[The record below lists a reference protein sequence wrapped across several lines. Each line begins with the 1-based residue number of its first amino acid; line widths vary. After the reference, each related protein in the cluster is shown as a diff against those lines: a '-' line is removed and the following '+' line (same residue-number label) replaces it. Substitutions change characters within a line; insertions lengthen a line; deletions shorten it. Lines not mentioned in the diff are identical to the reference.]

1 MSRLVFLLAL
11 VLLVRGDIC
20 TFLPSQCNGTTI
32 NNTLPACWSC
42 SGNNTTPSQMDA
54 VIIKEL
60 DLSQGT
66 FGDLHVQRV
75 ELYDSSVT
83 ADTFTLVDLFVD
95 ANSTLRASSIF
106 VDGNVDG
113 GGSFIAQDVHLTS
126 MNSKNW
132 TIKSVRVSESLYI
145 TPIETPDAIITLS
158 GSDALLNLNQI
169 FFSQP
174 AETFNHLEKS
184 ITIFKMING
193 SISLTPSSNASSVCY
208 TLERH
213 IEGNKLTVR
222 PSGVEINLQWS
233 ESDDHLGN
241 RIFSA
246 RLPPSIPCINVT
258 SLTAQLGESKHSF
271 TVKTEGDHNY
281 TATVPLSAFPACTT
295 VITLTTQ
302 GTVQGQVV
310 RMIDTYPI
318 TPAEVSTYGMN
329 VTGISSSLN
338 SQRNNITYEW
348 NTTSINQQTVCGM
361 VPVSMKMNEEA
372 VDIGSRMLIVLFA
385 TPICPPFT
393 DGFSLNYNTSI
404 WTPKVV
410 PEISA
415 KFPASN
421 VTAAVTFGPGRA
433 VFTFN
438 ATGGQFCTCGYSVL
452 NATINSKLYIINDT
466 AHNYTLTF
474 DGLNSGSHID
484 YQYHQTCVVD
494 GRTLASSYLVTSD
507 VFVPTSGK
515 FASLIFLYGIGVSVV
530 VIVIVIGIVQL
541 RKRMGQR
548 GTSEYQYVPS

>member
-1 MSRLVFLLAL
+1 MFYCDFDVVSGTPSSCKLTRFAFYFLSHLTSVDSICSYSLSNEAIYIQITLMHNNKYTWTDDLSFSYKEVGVTIRGGITVPFCVTQHVIYNQIVTLPVFSHFLDIMMCRLVFLLAL
-11 VLLVRGDIC
+11 VLLVRGDTC
-20 TFLPSQCNGTTI
+20 TFLSSQCNGTAI

-42 SGNNTTPSQMDA
+42 RNNTTPSQMDT

-404 WTPKVV
+404 WTPKV
-410 PEISA
+410 
-415 KFPASN
+415 
-421 VTAAVTFGPGRA
+421 
-433 VFTFN
+433 
-438 ATGGQFCTCGYSVL
+438 
-452 NATINSKLYIINDT
+452 
-466 AHNYTLTF
+466 
-474 DGLNSGSHID
+474 
-484 YQYHQTCVVD
+484 
-494 GRTLASSYLVTSD
+494 
-507 VFVPTSGK
+507 
-515 FASLIFLYGIGVSVV
+515 
-530 VIVIVIGIVQL
+530 
-541 RKRMGQR
+541 
-548 GTSEYQYVPS
+548 